1 MIDPKG
7 ESSDEETLL
16 SEMERIKRA
25 DDIQY
30 RYGAIIAMN
39 SPAWFS
45 RRRENFQQ
53 IIKALQALVSG
64 ADAGV
69 YAMHNYNIVLLFR
82 RDHRYHLDSIEDDL
96 KGILRTH
103 ASAAGLE
110 EGQAAQAYELFP
122 FKDSFADFEGIVQK
136 IYEDYKAFQ
145 ERRQRLLQK
154 AGTSIGSTQ
163 GQPLTVPAL
172 SKLEDLLRKADIT
185 GFLKSQIA
193 CVMAPGEPIR
203 PFFREV
209 FVGVN
214 DLRQLVAPKNDLRA
228 VKPLFQQ
235 LTRTMDQRVLR
246 AMFDGFVTR
255 QSGNV
260 SINLNIQT
268 IMSTTFREF
277 DTRIAN
283 FIPKSQLIIDIQR
296 FDVFWDFAEYLTAC
310 EFLRNAG
317 YRVLLDAVTLDVL
330 PLFSRPEMGA
340 DFIKVFYRPERP
352 AEWREANVAEK
363 VAAAEPGRL
372 IMAHCET
379 AEALELGQAAGIRIF
394 QGFHIDAMLRDPN
407 RRVA

>member
-1 MIDPKG
+1 MDPKG

-16 SEMERIKRA
+16 TEIERIKRS
-25 DDIQY
+25 DDIAY

-53 IIKALQALVSG
+53 IIKALQVLMAGG

-82 RDHRYHLDSIEDDL
+82 RDHRYHLDTIEDDL

-110 EGQAAQAYELFP
+110 EGQAAQAYELFA
-122 FKDSFADFEGIVQK
+122 FKDTFADFEGIIGK
-136 IYEDYKAFQ
+136 IYEDYKTFQ

-154 AGTSIGSTQ
+154 AGTSIGSAQ
-163 GQPLTVPAL
+163 GTPLNVASL

-193 CVMAPGEPIR
+193 CAMAPGEPIR

-260 SINLNIQT
+260 SLNLNVQT
-268 IMSTTFREF
+268 VMSATFREF

-283 FIPKSQLIIDIQR
+283 FIPKSQLIVEIQR

-317 YRVLLDAVTLDVL
+317 YRVLLDGITLDVL
-330 PLFSRPEMGA
+330 PLFARPEMGA

-352 AEWREANVAEK
+352 AEWRDASVVQK

-372 IMAHCET
+372 IMARCET

-394 QGFHIDAMLRDPN
+394 QGFHIDALMRDPN
-407 RRVA
+407 RKIA